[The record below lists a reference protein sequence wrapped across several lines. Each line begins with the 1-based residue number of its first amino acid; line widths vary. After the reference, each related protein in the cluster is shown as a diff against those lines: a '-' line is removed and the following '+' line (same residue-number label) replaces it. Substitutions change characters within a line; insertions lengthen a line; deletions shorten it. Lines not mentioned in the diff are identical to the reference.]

1 MDCADKIFA
10 SQGKSCCGNK
20 AKVFWMRSL
29 RLFGQVV
36 GSQGDYTRMLRD
48 LASRCR
54 YLGQERCFSVRNRS
68 SFVCFIHI
76 SSFSFTD
83 IGRRQFIWNNLSD
96 KTVKKKLFWFYHQ
109 CFMMYTAT
117 LLDQQVRCFKLV
129 GRGARKSAEVCGP
142 TMSYEPLGA
151 RASKIRRTKTLQKEA
166 TATSRCM
173 PHPLYIIPLTHQ
185 LYSPNTA

>member
-20 AKVFWMRSL
+20 AEVFSMRSL
-29 RLFGQVV
+29 RLFGYVV

-48 LASRCR
+48 LALRCR
-54 YLGQERCFSVRNRS
+54 YLGQGRCFSVRNRPLCV
-68 SFVCFIHI
+68 FYPHHFI
-76 SSFSFTD
+76 SFTD
-83 IGRRQFIWNNLSD
+83 IGQCQFTKNNLID
-96 KTVKKKLFWFYHQ
+96 KTVRKRLFWFYHQ
-109 CFMMYTAT
+109 CFTMYTAT

-129 GRGARKSAEVCGP
+129 GRGARKSGEVCGP

-185 LYSPNTA
+185 LYSPSTA

>member
-1 MDCADKIFA
+1 
-10 SQGKSCCGNK
+10 
-20 AKVFWMRSL
+20 
-29 RLFGQVV
+29 
-36 GSQGDYTRMLRD
+36 MLRD

-83 IGRRQFIWNNLSD
+83 IGRCLFIWNNLSD
-96 KTVKKKLFWFYHQ
+96 KTVKKKLFWFTHQ